1 MGEVVRL
8 FPRKKHLRGHIRD
21 SLTDALKDTT
31 GKPIAAVIVVLGT
44 DGSYSLRAA
53 HDLGAIQ
60 DFDMF
65 ARAEAAIVKEKMELL

>member
-21 SLTDALKDTT
+21 SLTDALKDA
-31 GKPIAAVIVVLGT
+31 GKPIAAVVVVLGA
-44 DGSYSLRAA
+44 DGSYALRAT
-53 HDLGAIQ
+53 HGLGEIQ

>member
-21 SLTDALKDTT
+21 CVTDALKDTT
-31 GKPIAAVIVVLGT
+31 KPLAAVIVVLGT
-44 DGSYSLRAA
+44 DGTYALRAA
-53 HDLGAIQ
+53 HELGSIH